1 MTADSLKRSGW
12 LDSSGAGARDWLEQ
26 ARFTLIAVDD
36 FMTAGLFGQVITNS
50 FLAMLYA
57 ARAAICEEYPELGE
71 WREVVQAFQAQDP
84 GRLDLSKAGRR
95 SLPIIARL
103 YSDVMEKGTVE
114 ADPETAAA
122 CLKDAG
128 EFVSELGRVMEA
140 DED

>member
-1 MTADSLKRSGW
+1 

-26 ARFTLIAVDD
+26 ARFALIAADD
-36 FMTAGLFGQVITNS
+36 FMTAGLFGQVITNA

-57 ARAAICEEYPELGE
+57 ARAPLHEEYPELGE

-84 GRLDLSKAGRR
+84 GRLGLSNAGRR
-95 SLPIIARL
+95 SLAIIARL

-122 CLKDAG
+122 CLQDAR
-128 EFVSELGRVMEA
+128 EFTSELERVMEPG
-140 DED
+140 ED